1 MNNLV
6 ASKDEVTQ
14 MNERTQSTIKN
25 INNLQ
30 SLEKDLYSSIENA
43 ASSSNPPSI
52 EQQEQSIKR
61 INELSGM
68 RGTLFGNLKDM
79 YSMNQFQVAQ
89 TRNDLVDELTT
100 VKVIEG
106 ELNNSKQIMN
116 SLKKEKQ
123 DKLRMVEINTYYG
136 QRYEAHINIIK
147 FIIMVCIPILII
159 TVLNK
164 KNFISSNISNIS
176 MSIVI
181 GIASIILWY
190 KIYDLMFRDNMN
202 YAQYQWKFDPTKVDL
217 SGTANV
223 VNLPQALDLGIQCI
237 GDACCPEDNMTYN
250 NDKNICVLKAS
261 ANATSDS
268 VNATSDSTNGNTTYN
283 NVSDTV
289 IMTKEAFTSW
299 DSSIKLKGGI
309 HIEPYDENGNNFV
322 KI

>member
-1 MNNLV
+1 MNISSN
-6 ASKDEVTQ
+6 DEVTQ
-14 MNERTQSTIKN
+14 MNERTQSTINN

-43 ASSSNPPSI
+43 ASSPNPPSI
-52 EQQEQSIKR
+52 EQQKQSIKR

-79 YSMNQFQVAQ
+79 YSMNKYQVSQ
-89 TRNDLVDELTT
+89 TKNDLVDELTT
-100 VKVIEG
+100 IKVIEG

-116 SLKKEKQ
+116 SLKREKQ

-147 FIIMVCIPILII
+147 FIIMVCIPVLLI

-164 KNFISSNISNIS
+164 KNFISSNIANII

-181 GIASIILWY
+181 GIACIILFY
-190 KIYDLMFRDNMN
+190 KVYDLMFRDNMN
-202 YAQYQWKFDPTKVDL
+202 YSQYQWKFDPTKVDL

-223 VNLPQALDLGIQCI
+223 VDLPQALDFGIQCV
-237 GDACCPEDNMTYN
+237 GDACCPGDNMSYDS
-250 NDKNICVLKAS
+250 DKNICVLKAS

-268 VNATSDSTNGNTTYN
+268 TTGSSSDVANT

-289 IMTKEAFTSW
+289 MMTKEAFSSC
-299 DSSIKLKGGI
+299 DSYLKLKGGVS
-309 HIEPYDENGNNFV
+309 IEPYDENGNNFV